1 LTIVSNSEER
11 QSTLHTILSLIIPG
25 LGQMVAGAF
34 QRGLAFLL
42 SVVVLSYLSIWT
54 IAQKARFPE
63 EYIGA
68 GTRVFFLLVL
78 ETFALLI
85 FLLALRY
92 LMARFV
98 LRDAASQAFS
108 IAGFAVL
115 YAIVVVLLTNPLLNT
130 IADAETLNRLHT
142 QTAVISAAAMAAFW
156 LWQAL
161 DAGRLGGG
169 QKARSMTPGILITL
183 LLIFVLG
190 WSITQIDLG
199 KAISEYRDT
208 QKILG
213 NIFWPWRSA
222 FEFEITSNEASQKIQ
237 APCPPGATGPPVN
250 EVLADGT
257 WISATPTCG
266 ELTVRD
272 LTGGIEFGTEMVITG
287 GGYEPGQIVEIWWK
301 NPIGNPFQPR
311 SVGETSILIDE
322 NGEFTSN
329 LIYPSAVVPDTAVG
343 DQIHTL
349 IARQESEQVF
359 TGNLSREMILALTTM
374 LETIMLALMAT
385 FFGIIVAFPLS
396 FLAARNLMAPISS
409 PLRTIIGGLF
419 LLLPALWLA
428 GQATSLV
435 AASLGGL
442 EIAPIPIASIG
453 LILVLLFGFIGYSVG
468 GRALSALNRNVAE
481 SRTSFITALLAAPL
495 GAIVGWVVGL
505 GVANGIVSIPL
516 GAEVVD
522 ATTVSTP
529 FPIISSFA
537 GGISFSSNPSLAV
550 TIAFSTA
557 LLFALLS
564 FSLALRHRA
573 EGDIKIG
580 MVIYSIARTT
590 LNIIRSI
597 EPLIWAIV
605 ATIWV
610 GLGPF
615 AGTIALTLHTIA
627 ALAKLYSE
635 SIESIET
642 GPIEAIQATGATRL
656 QTIIYAVVPQILPP
670 FISFTI
676 YRWDINVRLSTIIGL
691 VGGGGIGFLLIQW
704 IRQYQYNNAGLA
716 VWLIAVTVASL
727 DYISSRIRER
737 FV

>member
-1 LTIVSNSEER
+1 MSTANKSQER
-11 QSTLHTILSLIIPG
+11 LSLLHIFLSFVVPG

-34 QRGLAFLL
+34 QRGLSFLL
-42 SVVVLSYLSIWT
+42 SVIVLSYLSIWT

-78 ETFALLI
+78 EAFALLV
-85 FLLALRY
+85 FLIALRY

-108 IAGFAVL
+108 IVGFAVL
-115 YAIVVVLLTNPLLNT
+115 YAIVVVLLINPLLGT
-130 IADAETLNRLHT
+130 IADTETLSRLHA

-156 LWQAL
+156 FWQAL
-161 DAGRLGGG
+161 DAGRLGAK
-169 QKARSMTPGILITL
+169 QKAASMTPGILITL
-183 LLIFVLG
+183 VLIFVLG

-213 NIFWPWRSA
+213 NIFWPWRVA

-237 APCPPGATGPPVN
+237 APCPPGATGPPEN
-250 EVLADGT
+250 EVLADET

-272 LTGGIEFGTEMVITG
+272 LTGGIEFGTEMIITG

-322 NGEFTSN
+322 NGEFTST

-349 IARQESEQVF
+349 IARQESEQIF

-396 FLAARNLMAPISS
+396 FLAARNLMSPISS

-428 GQATSLV
+428 AQATSLV
-435 AASLGGL
+435 ASSLGGL
-442 EIAPIPIASIG
+442 EKAPIPIASIG
-453 LILVLLFGFIGYSVG
+453 LILVILFGFVGYSLG
-468 GRALSALNRNVAE
+468 GRALSALNRSVAE
-481 SRTSFITALLAAPL
+481 ARTSLITALLAAPL
-495 GAIVGWVVGL
+495 GAIVGWIVGL

-516 GAEVVD
+516 GAEVLD
-522 ATTVSTP
+522 TTTVSTP
-529 FPIISSFA
+529 FAIISGFD
-537 GGISFSSNPSLAV
+537 GGISFSSNPGLAV
-550 TIAFSTA
+550 TIAFFTS
-557 LLFALLS
+557 LLFALIT
-564 FSLALRHRA
+564 FVLALRHRA

-580 MVIYSIARTT
+580 LVIYTFARTT
-590 LNIIRSI
+590 LNVIRSI

-716 VWLIAVTVASL
+716 VWLIAITVASL

>member
-1 LTIVSNSEER
+1 
-11 QSTLHTILSLIIPG
+11 
-25 LGQMVAGAF
+25 MVAGAF
-34 QRGLAFLL
+34 TRGLAFLL

-63 EYIGA
+63 EYIAA
-68 GTRVFFLLVL
+68 GTRVFFSLVL
-78 ETFALLI
+78 ETFALLL

-115 YAIVVVLLTNPLLNT
+115 YAIAAILLTNPLLST
-130 IADAETLNRLHT
+130 ISDPETLRRLHT

-161 DAGRLGGG
+161 DAGRLGAG

-199 KAISEYRDT
+199 KAIVEYRDT

-213 NIFWPWRSA
+213 NIFWPWRAA
-222 FEFEITSNEASQKIQ
+222 FEFEITSNEATQKIQ
-237 APCPPGATGPPVN
+237 SPCPPGATGPRVN
-250 EVLADGT
+250 DALDGET

-266 ELTVRD
+266 DLTVRD
-272 LTGGIEFGTEMVITG
+272 LTGGIEFGTELTITG

-322 NGEFTSN
+322 NGEFTSD
-329 LIYPSAVVPDTAVG
+329 LIIPSATVPSTAVG

-349 IARQESEQVF
+349 IARQETEQVF
-359 TGNLSREMILALTTM
+359 TGNLSNEMVLALTKM

-385 FFGIIVAFPLS
+385 FFGIIIAFPLS
-396 FLAARNLMAPISS
+396 FFAARNLMAPISS

-419 LLLPALWLA
+419 LLVPSLWLA
-428 GQATSLV
+428 GQTTSLV
-435 AASLGGL
+435 AESFGGL
-442 EIAPIPIASIG
+442 ERAPLPIAAIG
-453 LILVLLFGFIGYSVG
+453 LILVLLLGFVGYTLG
-468 GRALSALNRNVAE
+468 ARILSWLNRSGAE
-481 SRTSFITALLAAPL
+481 SRTSLITALLAAPL
-495 GAIVGWVVGL
+495 GAIVGWMVGL
-505 GVANGIVSIPL
+505 GVAYGMVSIPL
-516 GAEVVD
+516 GAEVVA

-529 FPIISSFA
+529 FPIISSFD

-550 TIAFSTA
+550 TIAFATA
-557 LLFALLS
+557 ILFALLT
-564 FSLALRHRA
+564 FLLALRHRA
-573 EGDIKIG
+573 EGEIKIG
-580 MVIYSIARTT
+580 LVIYSMARTT
-590 LNIIRSI
+590 LNVIRSI

-704 IRQYQYNNAGLA
+704 IRQYQYNNAGIA
-716 VWLIAVTVASL
+716 VWLIAITVASL